1 MKTDH
6 PDGREKRYVPLGLIG
21 TGAMA
26 EVYRCRLSGPQGF
39 EKLVA
44 QKKLLPRWARDPIAI
59 ADFVDEARL
68 GGLLFHENI
77 AQIFDFGESDG
88 SYFLTMECLY
98 GKDLRAVMQRMESLQ
113 GGMPAG
119 HALYIAARICA
130 GMEYAH
136 QLKDL
141 RQRPLNLV
149 HRELSPD
156 NIVVTYEG
164 KVKIIDFGC
173 ARADL
178 FDDRTRMGMVKGQI
192 PYMAPEQLT
201 ATAVDQRADIFAI
214 GILLYE
220 MLSGRRMYGGDTA
233 TLIMKCRNAEYAR
246 LESVVGKLP
255 PSVCAIVEKALQSD
269 RKLRYQSCG
278 QMLEDI
284 EACLSAIQ
292 PQPSS
297 QLLGRYLRWL
307 FAGDL
312 PEEKKRPARIA
323 PAVAEEHEEGAETQL
338 SADAGDRKAVTPR
351 RGFRLFRT
359 AVWFVAGGL
368 GLMLAV
374 FLLSSDLVEEEKIPP
389 ALPEPPLQQ
398 AMAEPAP
405 QVVVDLPRQ
414 AEQVLT
420 VSAEQPARLSTEQP
434 AKRPVEQPV
443 KRAVSPDIGR
453 AKKIDAFLAK
463 AAEAWK
469 DKRLTDP
476 EKDCAFWFYSR
487 ILALDPKNVDAWQG
501 IEQIGK
507 YYGDQAEQALD
518 EHKFQEAER
527 YVQRGLQVFP
537 ENRRLIALQGE
548 MGAHVVQYIAEL
560 AGKAEKALLQDNL
573 TIPVEACA
581 YTYYKKILKLDKRN
595 DAALDGIDKIA
606 DRYAELGEDAY
617 RNLQVANCREFVKSG
632 LSVAPHHP
640 KLLKLQE
647 DLDRSMPGIFFKSL
661 QKSLSTMFE

>member
-1 MKTDH
+1 ML
-6 PDGREKRYVPLGLIG
+6 LGLIG

-44 QKKLLPRWARDPIAI
+44 QKKLLPRWAKDPVAI
-59 ADFVDEARL
+59 ADFIDEARL
-68 GGLLFHENI
+68 GGLLNHENI
-77 AQIFDFGESDG
+77 AQVFDFGESAG
-88 SYFLTMECLY
+88 SYFLTMEYLP
-98 GKDLRAVMQRMESLQ
+98 GRDLRAVMQRVETLQ

-119 HALYIAARICA
+119 HALFIAARICA

-136 QLKDL
+136 QHKDL
-141 RQRPLNLV
+141 RQRPLNLI

-178 FDDRTRMGMVKGQI
+178 FDDRTRMGMVKGQV

-201 ATAVDQRADIFAI
+201 ADAVDQRADIFAI

-220 MLSGRRMYGGDTA
+220 MLSGKRMYGGDA
-233 TLIMKCRNAEYAR
+233 PTLIMKCRKAEYAR
-246 LESVVGKLP
+246 LASVAGKLP
-255 PSVCAIVEKALQSD
+255 PSVCAVVDKALQSD

-278 QMLEDI
+278 QMLADI

-292 PQPSS
+292 PRPSS
-297 QLLGRYLRWL
+297 HLLGRYIRRL

-312 PEEKKRPARIA
+312 PEEKKRPVRFM
-323 PAVAEEHEEGAETQL
+323 PVVPEENEEEDGQISVL
-338 SADAGDRKAVTPR
+338 ADAGDRKTETS
-351 RGFRLFRT
+351 RGGSRLFRP
-359 AVWFVAGGL
+359 AVWFAAGGL
-368 GLMLAV
+368 SLILSV
-374 FLLSSDLVEEEKIPP
+374 FLLSSDLAEEEKI
-389 ALPEPPLQQ
+389 AQTLPEPP
-398 AMAEPAP
+398 P
-405 QVVVDLPRQ
+405 QVVLEPTPPAVVESTPQAVVEAPRQ
-414 AEQVLT
+414 TEPVL
-420 VSAEQPARLSTEQP
+420 VVSVEKPAKPSAEQPAKP
-434 AKRPVEQPV
+434 PIEQPV
-443 KRAVSPDIGR
+443 KPAVMPDTGR
-453 AKKIDAFLAK
+453 AKKIDDFLSQ

-469 DKRLTDP
+469 EKRLTDP
-476 EKDCAFWFYSR
+476 EKDCAFWYYSK

-501 IEQIGK
+501 IDQIGK
-507 YYGDQAEQALD
+507 YYGDQAEQALS

-606 DRYAELGEDAY
+606 DRYAELAEDAY

-632 LSVAPHHP
+632 LAVAPHHP